1 MVTKYKKIL
10 FKILYNFFIILSLII
25 FFFSTSKVHAKAY
38 TINNIEISEPFEINF
53 DKNKVIDIGF
63 KKAFSELI
71 SLITSSIDKKK
82 IGQVRLNEIKGMI
95 ESFTIKEERF
105 IDEIYYVNL
114 GVSFNKKQIFD
125 YLEKRNIFPSIPVK
139 NKFLFIPII
148 VEENKKD
155 LLIFSDNKI
164 YNEWNNFNKSS
175 YLIEYILPTD
185 DLEDINFIKNNFE
198 NIEQYNFKEIID
210 KYDLDDSII
219 ALIFKNNQEIRIL
232 SRITVKNNIV
242 LKNQSFSNIDLNND
256 QQIEKIINDL
266 KMIYED
272 YWKMSNQINT
282 SIKLYLN
289 IKVENLDNLK
299 IMNFEKNLNEIDLI
313 NDFFITKFDK
323 DFTYYQIVFNGALEN
338 FLKIMNF
345 YNYDFNTQNKIWVLK

>member
-1 MVTKYKKIL
+1 MLSKYKKIHL
-10 FKILYNFFIILSLII
+10 EILYIFLIILSLII
-25 FFFSTSKVHAKAY
+25 FFFSTSKVQAKAY

-95 ESFTIKEERF
+95 ESFTIKEEQF

-114 GVSFNKKQIFD
+114 GVSFNKKQIFN

-148 VEENKKD
+148 IEENKKD
-155 LLIFSDNKI
+155 LLIFSDNEI
-164 YNEWNNFNKSS
+164 YNEWNNLNKSS

-185 DLEDINFIKNNFE
+185 DLEDINFIRNNFE
-198 NIEQYNFKEIID
+198 NIEQYNFIEIID

-219 ALIFKNNQEIRIL
+219 ALIFKNDEEIRIL
-232 SRITVKNNIV
+232 SRITIKNNIV
-242 LKNQSFSNIDLNND
+242 LKNQTFSNINLSND
-256 QQIEKIINDL
+256 QQREKIINDL
-266 KMIYED
+266 KTIYED
-272 YWKMSNQINT
+272 YWKMFNQINT

-289 IKVENLDNLK
+289 IKVENLDNFK
-299 IMNFEKNLNEIDLI
+299 IMSFEKNLMNIDLI

-323 DFTYYQIVFNGALEN
+323 DHTYYQIVFNGTLET
-338 FLKIMNF
+338 FLKTMNF
-345 YNYDFNTQNKIWVLK
+345 YNYDFDTQNKIWVLR

>member
-1 MVTKYKKIL
+1 MVTKYKKIH
-10 FKILYNFFIILSLII
+10 FKILYIFLIILSLII
-25 FFFSTSKVHAKAY
+25 FFFSTSKVQAKAY

-148 VEENKKD
+148 IEENKKD

-164 YNEWNNFNKSS
+164 HNEWNNLNKSS

-198 NIEQYNFKEIID
+198 NIEKYNFKEIID

-219 ALIFKNNQEIRIL
+219 ALIFKNDEEIRIL
-232 SRITVKNNIV
+232 SRITIKNNIV
-242 LKNQSFSNIDLNND
+242 LKNQSFSNINLSDD
-256 QQIEKIINDL
+256 EQREKIINDL
-266 KMIYED
+266 KTIYED
-272 YWKMSNQINT
+272 YWKMFNPITT
-282 SIKLYLN
+282 SIKLSLN

-299 IMNFEKNLNEIDLI
+299 IMSFEKNLMSIDLI

-323 DFTYYQIVFNGALEN
+323 DHTYYQIVFNGTLET
-338 FLKIMNF
+338 FLKTMNF
-345 YNYDFNTQNKIWVLK
+345 YNYDFDTQNKIWVLR